1 VSLSERAPI
10 RGSERSTLQ
19 TLGLARR
26 AGRAAV
32 GTRAVL
38 TAARSRRL
46 EALVVAHDA
55 SPNAL
60 DRVHGAG
67 RGVPIVRCGTR
78 ETLGLSVGRG
88 PVAVV
93 GVTDR
98 DFARRIAAGVLAAYS
113 PEVEADSARRGR

>member
-1 VSLSERAPI
+1 LSGTETRRTDVERD
-10 RGSERSTLQ
+10 RLQ
-19 TLGLARR
+19 ALGLARR

-38 TAARSRRL
+38 VAARTRRL
-46 EALVVAHDA
+46 SALIVARDA

-60 DRVHGAG
+60 ERV
-67 RGVPIVRCGTR
+67 RGVIRTIPIVRCGTR
-78 ETLGLSVGRG
+78 ETLGLAVGRG

-98 DFARRIAAGVLAAYS
+98 EFARRIALQSSLAQ
-113 PEVEADSARRGR
+113 PVRDRGDSIRRSR

>member
-1 VSLSERAPI
+1 LNGTETKRTDVERD
-10 RGSERSTLQ
+10 RLQ
-19 TLGLARR
+19 ALGLARR

-38 TAARSRRL
+38 VAARTRRL
-46 EALVVAHDA
+46 SALIVARDA

-60 DRVHGAG
+60 DRVRGAI
-67 RGVPIVRCGTR
+67 RTVPIVRCGTR
-78 ETLGLSVGRG
+78 ETLGLAVGRG

-98 DFARRIAAGVLAAYS
+98 EFARRIALQSSLAQ
-113 PEVEADSARRGR
+113 PVRDRGDSIRRSR

>member
-1 VSLSERAPI
+1 MSLTKRTPF
-10 RGSERSTLQ
+10 RGAERSALQ

-46 EALVVAHDA
+46 EALIVAHDA
-55 SPNAL
+55 SPNAMN
-60 DRVHGAG
+60 RVRGAA
-67 RGVPIVRCGTR
+67 RRVPIVRCGTR
-78 ETLGLSVGRG
+78 ETLGLALGRG

-98 DFARRIAAGVLAAYS
+98 GFARRIADGVLAAQLTQR
-113 PEVEADSARRGR
+113 PR

>member
-1 VSLSERAPI
+1 LSGTETRRTDVERD
-10 RGSERSTLQ
+10 RLQ
-19 TLGLARR
+19 ALGLARR

-38 TAARSRRL
+38 VAARTRRL
-46 EALVVAHDA
+46 SALIVARDA

-60 DRVHGAG
+60 DRVRGAI
-67 RGVPIVRCGTR
+67 RTIPIVRCGTR
-78 ETLGLSVGRG
+78 ETLGLAVGRG

-98 DFARRIAAGVLAAYS
+98 EFARRIALQSSLAQ
-113 PEVEADSARRGR
+113 PVRDRGDSIRRSR

>member
-1 VSLSERAPI
+1 MNGTETKRTDVERD
-10 RGSERSTLQ
+10 RLQ
-19 TLGLARR
+19 ALGLARR

-38 TAARSRRL
+38 VAARTRRL
-46 EALVVAHDA
+46 SALIVARDA

-60 DRVHGAG
+60 DRVRGAI
-67 RGVPIVRCGTR
+67 RTVPIVRCGTR
-78 ETLGLSVGRG
+78 ETLGLAVGRG

-98 DFARRIAAGVLAAYS
+98 EFARRIALQSSLAQ
-113 PEVEADSARRGR
+113 PVRDRGDSIRRSR

>member
-1 VSLSERAPI
+1 MSRSNPAPI
-10 RGSERSTLQ
+10 RRSERNALQ
-19 TLGLARR
+19 ALGLARR

-46 EALVVAHDA
+46 EALIVAHDA

-60 DRVHGAG
+60 DRVHGAS
-67 RGVPIVRCGTR
+67 RRVPIVRCGTR
-78 ETLGLSVGRG
+78 ETLGLALGRG

-98 DFARRIAAGVLAAYS
+98 EFARRIAAGVLAA
-113 PEVEADSARRGR
+113 